1 MDRSS
6 CPITCALDVFGDRWT
21 LVVLRDV
28 VLGGKRRFGD
38 IAQPEGI
45 ATNVL
50 ADRLKRLEQLEI
62 VEKLRDPQDGR
73 RFVYR
78 PTEKGADLI
87 PTLLEIGI
95 WGARHTPGGTAQK
108 DLMDAAARDRDAA
121 VAQLRARALQG

>member
-1 MDRSS
+1 MDRST

-28 VLGGKRRFGD
+28 VLGGKRRFGE
-38 IAQPEGI
+38 IARPEGI

-50 ADRLKRLEQLEI
+50 AERLKRLEQLEI
-62 VEKLRDPQDGR
+62 VDKRRDPEDGR
-73 RFVYR
+73 RFVYT

-95 WGARHTPGGTAQK
+95 WGARHTPNGTAQK
-108 DLMDAAARDRDAA
+108 ELMQAAEENREAA
-121 VAQLRARALQG
+121 IAELRARALQG